1 MAFASTVVARVSAVV
16 ARVSTMVVVVRSGN
30 AWDVRVV

>member
-1 MAFASTVVARVSAVV
+1 MAFASTVVARVFAVV